1 MTKAIF
7 ASSCL
12 KSTKSISR
20 PLRTIPDAEKS
31 SNLGGRSPETL
42 NGTQLGKMSIQDAYQ
57 RTRRARKRLPCGR
70 LPHDPKTFS
79 QESHGSD
86 VLMPLFT
93 ATDGMRVEYSSLPLE
108 DNPSLSG
115 SAA

>member
-1 MTKAIF
+1 
-7 ASSCL
+7 
-12 KSTKSISR
+12 
-20 PLRTIPDAEKS
+20 
-31 SNLGGRSPETL
+31 
-42 NGTQLGKMSIQDAYQ
+42 MSIQDAYQ

-93 ATDGMRVEYSSLPLE
+93 ATDGMRVESSSLPLE